1 MAIIKS
7 LPSKGSV
14 NYIGNVFELVHNILN
29 FYFFLGRNFI
39 KNLYLFIFINLPY
52 NPLRFRQCYNNFLI
66 VFNIVIGK
74 STILAIF

>member
-14 NYIGNVFELVHNILN
+14 NYIGNVFGLVHNILN